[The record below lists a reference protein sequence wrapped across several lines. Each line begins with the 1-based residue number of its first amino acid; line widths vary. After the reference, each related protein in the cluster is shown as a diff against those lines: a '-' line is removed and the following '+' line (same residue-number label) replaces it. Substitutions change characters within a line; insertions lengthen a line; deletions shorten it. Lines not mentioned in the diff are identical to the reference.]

1 VSIKKRT
8 VTSQQEINQK
18 PMKNSAN
25 GVIKA
30 KFFSMYRKKKNPS
43 QPISNSGDR
52 NTSLNN
58 DNI

>member
-30 KFFSMYRKKKNPS
+30 KFFSMYRKKKIHHNPFPTLVIEI
-43 QPISNSGDR
+43 QV
-52 NTSLNN
+52 
-58 DNI
+58 

>member
-1 VSIKKRT
+1 